1 MSDARC
7 ATPHQR
13 LQPITRRPNS
23 QVPTGLHSGAGH
35 GNERRR
41 ETLFR
46 IVGSTTSLDSGRTE
60 RKSEVERGPNAD
72 LAFYSDFPPMGI
84 HDIFDNLSAQAS
96 ATCFAADG

>member
-1 MSDARC
+1 MDEPVFCGDVRFMRGC
-7 ATPHQR
+7 QQR
-13 LQPITRRPNS
+13 L
-23 QVPTGLHSGAGH
+23 G

-46 IVGSTTSLDSGRTE
+46 IMGSKTSLDSGRTE

-84 HDIFDNLSAQAS
+84 HNIFDNLSAQAS
-96 ATCFAADG
+96 ATCFATDG